1 MQQEKVPTVIIVGA
15 GPGGLTLYHSLIKNK
30 DKKEFNVKIFE
41 RESGPKDRWQGYHI
55 GFKSQGFKSLMNCI
69 PSSVA
74 LNLPKAI
81 PNPVPGVEYHGTS
94 FSDHEGN
101 LLLRPPFKQFKNIYE
116 IAEIPDRFLSGT
128 IAYRDRLRDVLLEN
142 VPVQWGKK
150 LVRYEET
157 DEGVWVNFD
166 DGSREFCDILVDASG
181 INSPIR
187 KQKIPELQIN
197 DIGTTYAVASAVV
210 PKHLMDRLIKVNG
223 NSVIQKLL
231 GLNGDS
237 TFIGLRLIPIE
248 QEQNF
253 KNKNHSDE
261 LHYRI
266 TMFYFYSSELD
277 NEEIEKINNNPALVV
292 EHIKNM
298 IRKLRPEC
306 EMTNI
311 LLELWDLVPKA
322 VPKESED
329 FPFKT
334 YNPIQLRKVRDINL
348 LTINSWTSSRVTLIG
363 DAAHAMSPYLGLGTT
378 HAIQDAEALSQ
389 ALLNYSP
396 ENYISCIKEYENK
409 MLKRATVDVLKSRY
423 ATIKQVT
430 PVGYFGLIIR
440 NRGLLYI
447 ILDIVKFCYYCIRG
461 NALYIQFGSSLV
473 QRTPGLNGDSTF
485 IALRLIS
492 IEQEQN
498 YKNENKSE
506 CFIIELF
513 YLSELDIGHM
523 SGKFGFEMEAG
534 IDVVEVDG
542 GGVKV
547 KVRPNLDTGA
557 SISSDGVEAKVGG
570 VGFKVGKVTGFS
582 TPLGNFEI
590 NFVKM
595 FG

>member
-142 VPVQWGKK
+142 IPVQWGKK

-197 DIGTTYAVASAVV
+197 DIGATFVVANVVV
-210 PKHLMDRLIKVNG
+210 PKHLIDRLIKVNG
-223 NSVIQKLL
+223 NSLIQKTL

-237 TFIGLRLIPIE
+237 TLIALRLIPIE

-253 KNKNHSDE
+253 KNKNNSDE

-277 NEEIEKINNNPALVV
+277 NEETEKFNNNPALVV

-306 EMTNI
+306 EMTDV

-322 VPKESED
+322 VPKKSED

-409 MLKRATVDVLKSRY
+409 MLKRAPVDVLKSRY

-440 NRGLLYI
+440 NSILKTTNFLMKI
-447 ILDIVKFCYYCIRG
+447 HDSVKILDLVKIY
-461 NALYIQFGSSLV
+461 
-473 QRTPGLNGDSTF
+473 
-485 IALRLIS
+485 
-492 IEQEQN
+492 
-498 YKNENKSE
+498 
-506 CFIIELF
+506 
-513 YLSELDIGHM
+513 
-523 SGKFGFEMEAG
+523 
-534 IDVVEVDG
+534 
-542 GGVKV
+542 
-547 KVRPNLDTGA
+547 
-557 SISSDGVEAKVGG
+557 
-570 VGFKVGKVTGFS
+570 
-582 TPLGNFEI
+582 
-590 NFVKM
+590 
-595 FG
+595 